1 MVNQCLGNEM
11 IIKPS
16 LTQRQIEIVRQIKF
30 RNKREKIMLDRLACC
45 EVLAED
51 IDELVNMLGAEFM
64 RHGLLPSWEPNK
76 YGLEVEGIL
85 DIVNRP
91 RVEGWA

>member
-1 MVNQCLGNEM
+1 M
-11 IIKPS
+11 IIKLS

-51 IDELVNMLGAEFM
+51 ID
-64 RHGLLPSWEPNK
+64 
-76 YGLEVEGIL
+76 
-85 DIVNRP
+85 
-91 RVEGWA
+91 